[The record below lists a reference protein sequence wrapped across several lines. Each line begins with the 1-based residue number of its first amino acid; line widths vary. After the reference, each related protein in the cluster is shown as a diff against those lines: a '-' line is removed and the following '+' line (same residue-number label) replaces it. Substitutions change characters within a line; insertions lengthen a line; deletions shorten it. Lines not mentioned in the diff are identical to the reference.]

1 MFIRAMFLI
10 VAGGEPPGKELLHG
24 LALKA
29 DMIIAADK
37 GAQYC
42 LESGITPGL
51 VVGDMDSLDQGSVDA
66 LSALGVAM
74 QRVNADK
81 DQTDTEIALDEAI
94 QRGAKHVEILG
105 AIGDRIDHTLAN
117 IHLLRKALQHRIEA
131 RITSETQQVFLV
143 DSSETIIGS
152 KGLTVSFLP
161 LTEQVEGISLTG
173 FLYEIEDASMQ
184 IGKTYGIS
192 NVVTSDQACVKV
204 GKGIL
209 LAVLVHGLN
218 LRSMLR

>member
-1 MFIRAMFLI
+1 MFLI

-51 VVGDMDSLDQGSVDA
+51 VVGDMDSLDQGSVDT

-74 QRVNADK
+74 KRVNADK

-94 QRGAKHVEILG
+94 LRGAKRVEIVG

-117 IHLLRKALQHRIEA
+117 IHLLRKAMRHGIAA
-131 RITSETQQVFLV
+131 RITSETQQIFLV

-152 KGLTVSFLP
+152 QGRTVSFLP

-173 FLYEIEDASMQ
+173 FLYELTEAFME
-184 IGKTYGIS
+184 IGKPYGIS

-218 LRSMLR
+218 IRCMLR

>member
-1 MFIRAMFLI
+1 MFLI

-29 DMIIAADK
+29 QMIIAADR

-42 LESGITPGL
+42 LQSGITPGL
-51 VVGDMDSLDQGSVDA
+51 VVGDMDSIDRGSIDT

-74 QRVNADK
+74 KRVNADK
-81 DQTDTEIALDEAI
+81 DRTDTEIALDEAI
-94 QRGAKHVEILG
+94 GRGAKSVEILG

-117 IHLLRKALQHRIEA
+117 IHLLRKALRHGVAA

-143 DSSETIIGS
+143 DSSETITGG
-152 KGLTVSFLP
+152 KGCTVSFLP
-161 LTEQVEGISLTG
+161 LTHQVEGISLTG
-173 FLYEIEDASMQ
+173 FQYELEDASME
-184 IGKTYGIS
+184 IGKPYGIS
-192 NVVTSDQACVKV
+192 NVVTGDQARVRV

-209 LAVLVHGLN
+209 LAVLVRGPDI
-218 LRSMLR
+218 RAC

>member
-42 LESGITPGL
+42 LDGGITPRL
-51 VVGDMDSLDQGSVDA
+51 VVGDMDSLDKGSA
-66 LSALGVAM
+66 ERLSALGVAM
-74 QRVNADK
+74 KRLNTDK
-81 DQTDTEIALDEAI
+81 DRTDTEIALDEAI
-94 QRGAKHVEILG
+94 IRGAKRVEILG

-117 IHLLRKALQHRIEA
+117 IHLLRKALHHGIKA
-131 RITSETQQVFLV
+131 RITSENQQIFLV
-143 DSSETIIGS
+143 DSSETIGNS
-152 KGLTVSFLP
+152 KGRTVSFLP
-161 LTEQVEGISLTG
+161 LTEQVAGISLKG
-173 FLYEIEDASMQ
+173 FLYELEEAFME
-184 IGKTYGIS
+184 IGKPYGIS
-192 NVVTSDQACVKV
+192 NVVTGDQALVKV

-209 LAVLVHGLN
+209 LAVLTMV
-218 LRSMLR
+218 

>member
-1 MFIRAMFLI
+1 MFLI

-24 LALKA
+24 MALKA
-29 DMIIAADK
+29 RMVIAADK

-42 LESGITPGL
+42 LQSGIEPGL
-51 VVGDMDSLDQGSVDA
+51 VVGDMDSLDQGSTERLA
-66 LSALGVAM
+66 ALGVAM
-74 QRVNADK
+74 KRVNADK

-94 QRGAKHVEILG
+94 QLGAKRVEILG

-117 IHLLRKALQHRIEA
+117 IHLLRKALHQGIAA

-143 DSSETIIGS
+143 DSSETITG
-152 KGLTVSFLP
+152 GRGRTVSFLP

-173 FLYEIEDASMQ
+173 FRYELEEASME
-184 IGKTYGIS
+184 IGKPYGIS
-192 NVVTSDQACVKV
+192 NVVTSDQARVKV

-209 LAVLVHGLN
+209 LAVLSLV
-218 LRSMLR
+218 